1 MGDEQS
7 KGTVTDQ
14 APAVLTQAQWRA
26 CIEQRLAPLACSF
39 SHAGDGTLTL
49 RVFEPQSGRVDLVAS
64 GLSVKAL
71 RSEADVA
78 KMIDEL
84 LYELDSNSLG
94 RVDLAP

>member
-7 KGTVTDQ
+7 KGTATDQ
-14 APAVLTQAQWRA
+14 APAVPTQAQWRA

-49 RVFEPQSGRVDLVAS
+49 RVFEPDSGRVDLVVS
-64 GLSVKAL
+64 GLRIKSL
-71 RSEADVA
+71 QSEADVLRL
-78 KMIDEL
+78 IDEL

-94 RVDLAP
+94 QP

>member
-7 KGTVTDQ
+7 KDTATDQ

-49 RVFEPQSGRVDLVAS
+49 RVFEPDSGRVDLVVS
-64 GLSVKAL
+64 GLRIKSL
-71 RSEADVA
+71 QSEADVLRL
-78 KMIDEL
+78 IDEL

-94 RVDLAP
+94 HL

>member
-7 KGTVTDQ
+7 KGTATDQ

-49 RVFEPQSGRVDLVAS
+49 RVFEPDSGRVDLVVS
-64 GLSVKAL
+64 GLRIKFL
-71 RSEADVA
+71 QSEADVLRL
-78 KMIDEL
+78 IDEL

-94 RVDLAP
+94 HL

>member
-7 KGTVTDQ
+7 KGTATDQ

-49 RVFEPQSGRVDLVAS
+49 RVFEPDSGRVDLVVS
-64 GLSVKAL
+64 GLRIKSL
-71 RSEADVA
+71 QSEADVLRL
-78 KMIDEL
+78 IDEL

-94 RVDLAP
+94 QP